1 MSTRSNRQNQTDASP
16 QAEGDAPTISP
27 SGDEPASVVAPSSE
41 PPAALTTLVQGQAD
55 ILALLRETSEQQRR
69 ITALLEA
76 AFFPREDQPRPE
88 SSQHY
93 QGATAAQVPPP
104 TVAPVYVEAAPR
116 EPEIRLQAPEWD
128 GSQDKLEDFLDQCEL
143 NFEANPSKFPT
154 DARRIMFA
162 IGNMTGK
169 PRTRIRNVRQQE
181 GEDPPWMSS
190 WRAFCA
196 DLRRVH
202 GDPDPSYTARL
213 QLNALRQ
220 KGSVSEHAAEFMSLT
235 AKSHLTDQQQALMLF
250 EQSLRPRLREK
261 LTHVPMTDIRDF
273 INAAIVTQRRMQVI
287 QEATTRPAESQLR
300 HRPPLPAV
308 TAKREPPEGPRKME
322 QPPLPAKDPTRD
334 AAERLRQHRR
344 TNGQCFGCGGS
355 DHLARDCPKAP
366 QTQTL
371 RAHAISFDND
381 SGTILVNPMDD
392 GVDGF
397 LRSEPIDNLSQLR
410 VLAAAFWAAHRTNTP
425 VVEQEG
431 PVLRIH
437 RHPTLPTYECLV
449 SVGDMQGLALLDTG
463 ATASFITP
471 EMVATANIP
480 THSLRKSVHATF
492 LQGMSAAIS
501 RHAAVDIIINN
512 HCITSRHRLF
522 ITPMTSHDVLLGMDW
537 IEAARPEPNYT
548 LRTWDLRVPH
558 TVTVP
563 SNPKIEKNELHNLV
577 GRRQLVSTEE
587 DLLVLPEPE
596 EELLPLR
603 ASATDLAVLP
613 PEYREYADV
622 FDAKRADQLPPHR
635 PHDHE
640 INLEAG
646 KTPPYGA
653 LYSLSHR
660 EQEELRNYLRKMQAI
675 GFIRPSSSQAAAPL
689 LFVPKKDGR
698 LRPCVD
704 YRALNA
710 ITVKDCYP
718 IPLISEHLDRLATAK
733 IFTKFDLKGAYNL
746 LRIAPGHKWKTA
758 FRTRYGSYKYLVM
771 PFGLCNA
778 PATFQRLMNHML
790 SDLLDVSVIVYLD
803 DILVFSNNEADH
815 HHHVCQ
821 VLDRLRKHQLYC
833 APDKC
838 EFHTDSVKFLGYLV
852 SPDGLSMDPTKVS
865 TVLEWPPPQSI
876 RQIQVFLGFANFY
889 RRFIRHYSRVA
900 APLTDLLKGGASGK
914 VDLPP
919 EATAAFNRLKE
930 AFTSAPILRHFSPT
944 LYTVVETDASDAVV
958 AAVLSQWH
966 PQPGADAS
974 AEPNSRS
981 HTLHPVAYWSQK
993 MIPAERNYKIHD
1005 KELLA
1010 IVDAC
1015 GAWRHYLHGLTRPFL
1030 IYTDHQALQYFQ
1042 TKRQLNRRQA
1052 RWQADLAEFDFVLHY
1067 RPGKEAVRPNA
1078 LSRRHNLFPDG
1089 PSRPDPANQ
1098 ATLLPVNL
1106 FARAA
1111 GVHSSDPLPTEWIE
1125 TLRKAANLPPNVAVR
1140 DGVPYTTE
1148 GHVYLPPQ
1156 LRDKALHLLHDHPT
1170 AGHPG
1175 RKTTLHLMR
1184 QRFYWPTMVQDTDS
1198 YVASCAACRRA
1209 KHPRHK
1215 PHGYLLP
1222 SVPPD
1227 RPWSTITMDHITDL
1241 LPSLANGTTYNSIL
1255 VVVDRLTKFVV
1266 FIPANKTDTAETLAY
1281 QLHRY
1286 VFSYFGLPDTIVSDR
1301 GTTFVASVWTELL
1314 RALRIKGSYSSA
1326 YHPQTNGQTER
1337 ANQTLELF
1345 LRFYTA
1351 YDHSDWATLL
1361 PTAQL
1366 ALNQRPSATTTIAP
1380 AIACFTFAPR
1390 AHPSIPPA
1398 TSNVPSADKVRV
1410 CQDAIAKANLAVAK
1424 WFNRRR
1430 SDVSFRRGDLV
1441 LLRTKHLRS
1450 DRPSHKLSNPLA
1462 GPFKV
1467 DKVISN
1473 RAYRLLLPPSWKV
1486 HPVFHVQMLEPY
1498 PDGVRESSDAPQPT
1512 TLEDDYAD
1520 FEVEGVL
1527 DSRRRAG
1534 RLQYK
1539 VSWVG
1544 YPPSWV
1550 PAEDVDRAPDLVAAY
1565 HAANPTKPA
1574 PTRR

>member
-1 MSTRSNRQNQTDASP
+1 MSTRSNRRNQTDASP

-27 SGDEPASVVAPSSE
+27 SGDEPASVVAPSGE
-41 PPAALTTLVQGQAD
+41 PPAALTTLVQGQVD

-169 PRTRIRNVRQQE
+169 PQTRIRNVRQQE

-202 GDPDPSYTARL
+202 GNPDPSYTARL

-235 AKSHLTDQQQALMLF
+235 AKSHLTDQQQALMLA
-250 EQSLRPRLREK
+250 PDAGDTGGHDK
-261 LTHVPMTDIRDF
+261 
-273 INAAIVTQRRMQVI
+273 
-287 QEATTRPAESQLR
+287 TRG
-300 HRPPLPAV
+300 V
-308 TAKREPPEGPRKME
+308 TAATPTAPPSRDG
-322 QPPLPAKDPTRD
+322 QTR
-334 AAERLRQHRR
+334 APGGTPQ
-344 TNGQCFGCGGS
+344 NG
-355 DHLARDCPKAP
+355 
-366 QTQTL
+366 
-371 RAHAISFDND
+371 
-381 SGTILVNPMDD
+381 
-392 GVDGF
+392 
-397 LRSEPIDNLSQLR
+397 
-410 VLAAAFWAAHRTNTP
+410 
-425 VVEQEG
+425 
-431 PVLRIH
+431 
-437 RHPTLPTYECLV
+437 
-449 SVGDMQGLALLDTG
+449 
-463 ATASFITP
+463 
-471 EMVATANIP
+471 
-480 THSLRKSVHATF
+480 
-492 LQGMSAAIS
+492 
-501 RHAAVDIIINN
+501 
-512 HCITSRHRLF
+512 
-522 ITPMTSHDVLLGMDW
+522 MTSHDVLLGMDW

-622 FDAKRADQLPPHR
+622 FDAERADQLPPHR

-660 EQEELRNYLRKMQAI
+660 KQEELRNYLRKMQAI
-675 GFIRPSSSQAAAPL
+675 GFIRLSSSQAAAPL

-710 ITVKDCYP
+710 ITVKDRYP
-718 IPLISEHLDRLATAK
+718 IPLISKHLDRLATAK

-746 LRIAPGHKWKTA
+746 LRIAPGHEWKTA
-758 FRTRYGSYKYLVM
+758 FRTRYGSYEYLVM

-778 PATFQRLMNHML
+778 PATFQRLMNHVL

-803 DILVFSNNEADH
+803 DILVFSDNEADH

-838 EFHTDSVKFLGYLV
+838 EFHTDSVEFLGYLV

-981 HTLHPVAYWSQK
+981 HTLHPVAYWLRK
-993 MIPAERNYKIHD
+993 MIPAERNYEIHD

-1067 RPGKEAVRPNA
+1067 RPGKEAVRPDA
-1078 LSRRHNLFPDG
+1078 LSRRHDLFPDG

-1098 ATLLPVNL
+1098 ATLLPANL

-1241 LPSLANGTTYNSIL
+1241 PPSLANGTTYNSIL

-1281 QLHRY
+1281 QLQRY

-1467 DKVISN
+1467 DEVISD

-1534 RLQYK
+1534 HLQYK

>member
-1 MSTRSNRQNQTDASP
+1 MSTRSNRRNQTDASP

-27 SGDEPASVVAPSSE
+27 SGDEPASVVAPSGE
-41 PPAALTTLVQGQAD
+41 PPAALTTLVQGQVD

-93 QGATAAQVPPP
+93 QGATAA
-104 TVAPVYVEAAPR
+104 
-116 EPEIRLQAPEWD
+116 QAPEWD

-169 PRTRIRNVRQQE
+169 PQTRIRNVRQQE

-196 DLRRVH
+196 DLRRIH

-250 EQSLRPRLREK
+250 EQSLRPRLWEK
-261 LTHVPMTDIRDF
+261 L
-273 INAAIVTQRRMQVI
+273 
-287 QEATTRPAESQLR
+287 
-300 HRPPLPAV
+300 
-308 TAKREPPEGPRKME
+308 
-322 QPPLPAKDPTRD
+322 
-334 AAERLRQHRR
+334 
-344 TNGQCFGCGGS
+344 
-355 DHLARDCPKAP
+355 
-366 QTQTL
+366 
-371 RAHAISFDND
+371 
-381 SGTILVNPMDD
+381 
-392 GVDGF
+392 
-397 LRSEPIDNLSQLR
+397 
-410 VLAAAFWAAHRTNTP
+410 
-425 VVEQEG
+425 
-431 PVLRIH
+431 
-437 RHPTLPTYECLV
+437 
-449 SVGDMQGLALLDTG
+449 
-463 ATASFITP
+463 
-471 EMVATANIP
+471 
-480 THSLRKSVHATF
+480 
-492 LQGMSAAIS
+492 
-501 RHAAVDIIINN
+501 
-512 HCITSRHRLF
+512 TSRHRLF

-613 PEYREYADV
+613 PEYRKYADV
-622 FDAKRADQLPPHR
+622 FDAERADQLPPHR

-698 LRPCVD
+698 LWPCVD

-710 ITVKDCYP
+710 ITIKDRYP
-718 IPLISEHLDRLATAK
+718 IPLISKHLDWLATAK

-746 LRIAPGHKWKTA
+746 LRIAPGHEWKTA

-778 PATFQRLMNHML
+778 PATFQRLMNHVL

-803 DILVFSNNEADH
+803 DILVFSDNEADH

-838 EFHTDSVKFLGYLV
+838 EFHTDSVEFLGYLV

-981 HTLHPVAYWSQK
+981 HTLHPVAYWSRK
-993 MIPAERNYKIHD
+993 MIPAERNYEIHD

-1067 RPGKEAVRPNA
+1067 RPGKEAVRPDA
-1078 LSRRHNLFPDG
+1078 LSRRHDLFPDG

-1098 ATLLPVNL
+1098 ATLLPANL

-1241 LPSLANGTTYNSIL
+1241 PPSLANGTTYNSIL

-1345 LRFYTA
+1345 LRFYTT

-1441 LLRTKHLRS
+1441 LLHTKHLRS

-1467 DKVISN
+1467 DEVISD

-1512 TLEDDYAD
+1512 TLEDNYAD

-1550 PAEDVDRAPDLVAAY
+1550 PAEDMDRAPDLVAAY

>member
-1 MSTRSNRQNQTDASP
+1 MSTRSNQRNQTDASP

-27 SGDEPASVVAPSSE
+27 SGDEPASVVAPSGE
-41 PPAALTTLVQGQAD
+41 PPAALTTLVQGQVD

-213 QLNALRQ
+213 QLNALCQ
-220 KGSVSEHAAEFMSLT
+220 KGSVLEHAAEFMSLT

-273 INAAIVTQRRMQVI
+273 INAAIVTERRMQVI
-287 QEATTRPAESQLR
+287 QEATTRPAESQLQ

-322 QPPLPAKDPTRD
+322 RPPLPAKDPTRD

-371 RAHAISFDND
+371 RAHAISFDNN

-392 GVDGF
+392 GILGSPPDRHSRRGARGIRSPDPSTPYLTN
-397 LRSEPIDNLSQLR
+397 LRMLGKR
-410 VLAAAFWAAHRTNTP
+410 R
-425 VVEQEG
+425 
-431 PVLRIH
+431 
-437 RHPTLPTYECLV
+437 
-449 SVGDMQGLALLDTG
+449 
-463 ATASFITP
+463 
-471 EMVATANIP
+471 
-480 THSLRKSVHATF
+480 
-492 LQGMSAAIS
+492 
-501 RHAAVDIIINN
+501 RHARPCLARYR
-512 HCITSRHRLF
+512 RHRLF

-603 ASATDLAVLP
+603 ASATNLAVLP

-622 FDAKRADQLPPHR
+622 FNAERADQLPPHR

-689 LFVPKKDGR
+689 LFVPKKDGC

-710 ITVKDCYP
+710 ITVKDRYP

-746 LRIAPGHKWKTA
+746 LRIAPGHEWKTA

-778 PATFQRLMNHML
+778 PATFQWLMNHVL

-803 DILVFSNNEADH
+803 DILVFSDNEADH

-838 EFHTDSVKFLGYLV
+838 EFHTAFVEFLGYLV

-865 TVLEWPPPQSI
+865 AVLGWPPPQSI

-900 APLTDLLKGGASGK
+900 APLTNLLKGGASGK

-981 HTLHPVAYWSQK
+981 HTLHPVAYWSRK
-993 MIPAERNYKIHD
+993 MIPAERNYEIHD

-1052 RWQADLAEFDFVLHY
+1052 RWQADLAEFNFVLHY
-1067 RPGKEAVRPNA
+1067 RPGKEAVRPDA
-1078 LSRRHNLFPDG
+1078 LSRRHDLFPDG

-1098 ATLLPVNL
+1098 ATLLPANL

-1184 QRFYWPTMVQDTDS
+1184 QRFYWPTMAQDTDS

-1222 SVPPD
+1222 SVPPN

-1241 LPSLANGTTYNSIL
+1241 PPSLANGTTYNSIL

-1366 ALNQRPSATTTIAP
+1366 ALNQRPLATTTIAP

-1467 DKVISN
+1467 DEVISD

-1512 TLEDDYAD
+1512 TLEDDYAN
-1520 FEVEGVL
+1520 FKVEGVL